1 MVLVQSNCSLFLS
14 FFFLKGSET
23 MHGLQMNRES
33 GHQFPA
39 FEATSLNDNLK
50 TIMAGRKQSKTI
62 V

>member
-1 MVLVQSNCSLFLS
+1 MVQSNVSI
-14 FFFLKGSET
+14 FLKGSET

-50 TIMAGRKQSKTI
+50 TIMAGRKKSKTI